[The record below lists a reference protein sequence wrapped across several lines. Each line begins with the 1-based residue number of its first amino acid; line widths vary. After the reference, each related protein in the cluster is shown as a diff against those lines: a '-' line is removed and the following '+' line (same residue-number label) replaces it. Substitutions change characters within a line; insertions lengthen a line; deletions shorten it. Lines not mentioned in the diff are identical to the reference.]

1 MVGEMVRTVVELP
14 KELRDALRV
23 MAEREG
29 RDEGDVMQ
37 DALRNYLGRASMSRA
52 PVFHSLGIIS
62 DADLQSESY
71 EDWSL
76 TPPSVEGDQQTR

>member
-1 MVGEMVRTVVELP
+1 VVVALP
-14 KELRDALRV
+14 RDLRDALQTLAARD
-23 MAEREG
+23 G
-29 RDEGDVMQ
+29 RDEGAVVR
-37 DALRNYLGRASMSRA
+37 DALRNYLGSASMPEA

-76 TPPSVEGDQQTR
+76 TPPSVEGDQQKR